1 MNEFGRCMES
11 FEERLRI
18 AGLTGNEARVYY
30 ELLRKG
36 SLSANELAKK
46 ISMDRTLAY
55 TVLNHL
61 IEKGLVT
68 YVMKS
73 SKKFFEATEPVNLLH
88 TVREQEA
95 YIKNLIPDL
104 EKLEQIKE
112 SSHEIN
118 VYEGKEGL
126 RSFMRLVMKYPSIS
140 SFGATGRAYDAF
152 YESPHLVKE
161 TIKRGF
167 TGRIILNP
175 EHRDHQITKIK
186 NLSIKYLNVKSE
198 ATTTIFGEYVSIHL
212 LVHKPIVIVIK
223 NKEIAES
230 YKNYFE
236 FLWNAAKA

>member
-1 MNEFGRCMES
+1 MDS
-11 FEERLRI
+11 YEERLRN
-18 AGLTGNEARVYY
+18 AGLTGNEAKAYY
-30 ELLRKG
+30 ALLTKG

-61 IEKGLVT
+61 IEKGLVS
-68 YVMKS
+68 YIMKS
-73 SKKFFEATEPVNLLH
+73 NKKFFEATNPDNLLH
-88 TVREQEA
+88 TIREKEA
-95 YIKNLIPDL
+95 YIKNLVPEL
-104 EKLEQIKE
+104 QKLEQLKE
-112 SSHEIN
+112 STHEIN

-161 TIKRGF
+161 LTKKGF
-167 TGRIILNP
+167 TGRIILGTS
-175 EHRDHQITKIK
+175 HKDHALTKIK
-186 NLSIKYLNVKSE
+186 SLSIRYLDVKSE
-198 ATTTIFGEYVSIHL
+198 ATTTIFGDYVSIHL
-212 LVHKPIVIVIK
+212 LVHKPVVIVIK

-236 FLWNAAKA
+236 ILWKVAKL